1 MTHRSDLLTGV
12 VLLLGSALGPA
23 VAVATPNAKENVPML
38 VDRIP
43 ADMWTGQRVVLA
55 TEYPEEQESFRAD
68 VTHFLKGRFRVTKDR
83 LFVIP
88 PDHGIMLMGG
98 PFQLGGPG
106 QLQTIDSAP
115 VFYQLPHVRVAP
127 DARTGSIHGKT
138 ILTVGATLS
147 GAKVYTAIALHQ
159 IPDSTDEL
167 IGYFQLEP
175 LIADPAKGL

>member
-1 MTHRSDLLTGV
+1 
-12 VLLLGSALGPA
+12 
-23 VAVATPNAKENVPML
+23 ML

-43 ADMWTGQRVVLA
+43 ADMWNGQRAVLP
-55 TEYPEEQESFRAD
+55 TDYPKEQKSLRAD
-68 VTHFLKGRFRVTKDR
+68 IAHFLKGRFRVIKDR

-88 PDHGIMLMGG
+88 PDHGIVLMAG

-106 QLQTIDSAP
+106 QFQTIDSACVINDRP
-115 VFYQLPHVRVAP
+115 GVRVAP
-127 DARTGSIHGKT
+127 DARTGSEHGKT
-138 ILTVGATLS
+138 ILTVGVTLS
-147 GAKVYTAIALHQ
+147 GEKVYTAIALHY